1 MNHITLLIKRL
12 GILLILFSLCR
23 VLFYLYNLSY
33 FSEITSADFIIIFL
47 HGIRFDIS
55 AILMS
60 NSLFIVL
67 HLIPISQREHP
78 LYQKLLKILFHSF
91 NTITLLTNCID
102 IEYFKFTFKRSTA
115 DLFNMMGLGEDV
127 KNLLPQFLTDYWH
140 IGIMCVLLMVL
151 SEFLYR
157 KTRPLP
163 RPLPEP
169 CLPAGRGEGRARAQ
183 DSPLPKYSLGQVG
196 WRFFVQS
203 TLFIVCMGVFVIGF
217 RGGLQLKPIGI
228 ITAGK
233 YTAARN
239 IPLVLNTPFA
249 IMTTLGKQE
258 LKEQTYFS
266 EHQLN
271 SIFSPYHSHQPLAIN
286 SPLRVTTREAWHQP
300 SNINVVVIIL
310 ESFSSEYIGVLNR
323 AGNSYTPFLDSLA
336 SEGLVFDNCFANGKK
351 SIEAVPAILAGLPTL
366 MNNPYI
372 TSIYAGNDINSFA
385 SLLKGKGYHTSFY
398 HGGNNGT
405 MGFDAFVKAVGFKD
419 YYGRNE
425 YDKDMDYD
433 GTWGI
438 FDEEYFQF
446 FADHLNQTGQPFFS
460 CFFSLTSHVPYK
472 IPKRYEDEFK
482 EGELKIHK
490 SIRYADFALRE
501 FFKTASAMPWFDNTL
516 FVITADHTS
525 DAVLP
530 FYQSRVGMYA
540 VPLIFYKHNSALK
553 GINHKTTQQTDIMPS
568 VLHYL
573 NYQDSFIAFG
583 NSVFDTTSE
592 GFAVN
597 FLNGVYQIIDGH
609 HILQFDGKECI
620 GLYNFKTDSV
630 LQNNLLTSEPKIE
643 EQLKRKLKAII
654 QNYNNRLINNQLT
667 IEK

>member
-1 MNHITLLIKRL
+1 
-12 GILLILFSLCR
+12 
-23 VLFYLYNLSY
+23 LYNASY
-33 FSEITSADFIIIFL
+33 FSETTSTDFIIIFL
-47 HGIRFDIS
+47 HGIRFDLS

-60 NSLFIVL
+60 NSLFIIL
-67 HLIPISQREHP
+67 HLIPISQRESP
-78 LYQKLLKILFHSF
+78 LYQKMLKILFHSV
-91 NTITLLTNCID
+91 NTIALLTNCID

-115 DLFNMMGLGEDV
+115 DLFNLMGLGEDV
-127 KNLLPQFLTDYWH
+127 KNLFPQFITDYWH

-169 CLPAGRGEGRARAQ
+169 CLPAGRGKGRARAQ
-183 DSPLPKYSLGQVG
+183 DFPLPKYSVGQVG
-196 WRFFVQS
+196 WRIFVQS
-203 TLFIVCMGVFVIGF
+203 ALFIVFIGVIVIGS

-233 YTAARN
+233 YTDARN

-266 EHQLN
+266 EQQLN
-271 SIFSPYHSHQPLAIN
+271 STFSSYHSHQPSTIN
-286 SPLRVTTREAWHQP
+286 PAYRTGRHKQST
-300 SNINVVVIIL
+300 INVVVIIL

-336 SEGLVFDNCFANGKK
+336 GEGLVFDNCFANGKK
-351 SIEAVPAILAGLPTL
+351 SIEAIPSILAGLPTL

-372 TSIYAGNDINSFA
+372 TSIYAGNDINSFG
-385 SLLKGKGYHTSFY
+385 SLLKEKGYHTSFY

-405 MGFDAFVKAVGFKD
+405 MGFDAFVKAAGFKH
-419 YYGRNE
+419 YYGRYE

-446 FADHLNQTGQPFFS
+446 FADNLNKTGQPFFS
-460 CFFSLTSHVPYK
+460 CFFSLSSHIPYK
-472 IPKRYEDEFK
+472 IPKKYEEKFK

-490 SIRYADFALRE
+490 SIRYTDFALRE

-525 DAVLP
+525 DAVSP
-530 FYQSRVGMYA
+530 FYQNRVGMYA

-568 VLHYL
+568 VLHCLDYK
-573 NYQDSFIAFG
+573 DSFIAFG
-583 NSVFDTTSE
+583 NSVFDTISK

-620 GLYNFKTDSV
+620 GLYNFETDSV

-643 EQLKRKLKAII
+643 AKMKRKLKAII
-654 QNYNNRLINNQLT
+654 QNYNHRLINNKLT
-667 IEK
+667 VK